1 MAKTKTKKILPVPVK
16 RHRGKLISSPV
27 KVRLSHVERVVL
39 MLHDFAGPMSRFRA
53 CRASDFTPR
62 VQLAILVA
70 WVLFAN
76 HWARDSLGALELPL
90 ESPSDG
96 YRLSPKEYNGLST
109 AYFLPNCIVPL
120 IGGVLAQRG
129 NAGGIYVRFL
139 CILLLGCVLV
149 GASAVIAHATF
160 GCDGAACSK
169 VPYALLMA
177 GRTLMG
183 VSYEATDMIGP
194 ITFLQPRFAD
204 VWATLVSIINGVNR
218 LGSVLN
224 FLIEPLLYDAFGLQG
239 ALLVPSALGAST
251 VLAGMAARRIHERY
265 PLDAPDSAETSAST
279 GVSTGVELRRAEQM
293 VAEGQA
299 AEHDDAD
306 AAASSAYAVSEGGGV
321 LSQLARLFGVTVQ
334 DLRQG
339 LGLRF
344 WLFLG
349 GAACTYGA
357 VVPFWFIGA
366 KHISVAWGYSLTA
379 ADVMMLFPEGLI
391 GIIGPVLGCIVDRY
405 QWRLSTRLLVS
416 SVSLGLVACALLLLA
431 WAPRIVPPLPLVLLL
446 GLGYAFAQNLI
457 WMTFPSL
464 APASM
469 LNLVGGLLG
478 SSLNVAPTV
487 LPVLVLSG
495 VDLSRD
501 MACLGAVGLFGAA
514 LYLVAAAQECCSS
527 AVASSSRGMD
537 GGPSDE
543 VSSASTESR
552 RRGVGG
558 KRRDYSV
565 RRVKTTTDRE
575 SVLTLVQNGS
585 DSSTAP
591 M

>member
-1 MAKTKTKKILPVPVK
+1 
-16 RHRGKLISSPV
+16 
-27 KVRLSHVERVVL
+27 
-39 MLHDFAGPMSRFRA
+39 MSRLRA

-62 VQLAILVA
+62 VQLAILIA

-149 GASAVIAHATF
+149 GASALVAHATF
-160 GCDGAACSK
+160 GCDGACSK
-169 VPYALLMA
+169 VPYALLLA

-204 VWATLVSIINGVNR
+204 VWATLVSIINGINR

-224 FLIEPLLYDAFGLQG
+224 FLIEPLLYDAFGLRG

-279 GVSTGVELRRAEQM
+279 GVELTSSKQM
-293 VAEGQA
+293 VAEGET
-299 AEHDDAD
+299 AESDDVE
-306 AAASSAYAVSEGGGV
+306 AAASPAYAVSEGGGV

-416 SVSLGLVACALLLLA
+416 SVSLGLVASALLLLA

-495 VDLSRD
+495 VDLTRD
-501 MACLGAVGLFGAA
+501 LACLGAVGVFGAA
-514 LYLVAAAQECCSS
+514 LYLVAAAQECCTS

-543 VSSASTESR
+543 VSSASTEGR

-585 DSSTAP
+585 DSSAVP
-591 M
+591 V

>member
-1 MAKTKTKKILPVPVK
+1 
-16 RHRGKLISSPV
+16 
-27 KVRLSHVERVVL
+27 
-39 MLHDFAGPMSRFRA
+39 MSRLRA

-62 VQLAILVA
+62 VQLAILIA

-96 YRLSPKEYNGLST
+96 YSLSPKEYNGLST

-149 GASAVIAHATF
+149 GASALVAHATF
-160 GCDGAACSK
+160 GCDGACSK
-169 VPYALLMA
+169 VPYALLLA

-204 VWATLVSIINGVNR
+204 VWATLVSIINGINR

-224 FLIEPLLYDAFGLQG
+224 FLIEPLLYDAFGLRG

-265 PLDAPDSAETSAST
+265 PLDAPGSAETSAST
-279 GVSTGVELRRAEQM
+279 GVELTSSKQM
-293 VAEGQA
+293 VADGET
-299 AEHDDAD
+299 AESDDVE
-306 AAASSAYAVSEGGGV
+306 AAASPAYAVSEGGGV

-416 SVSLGLVACALLLLA
+416 SVSLGLVASALLLLA

-501 MACLGAVGLFGAA
+501 LACLGAVGVFGAA
-514 LYLVAAAQECCSS
+514 LYLVAAAQECCTS

-543 VSSASTESR
+543 VSSASTEGR

-585 DSSTAP
+585 DSSAVP
-591 M
+591 V

>member
-1 MAKTKTKKILPVPVK
+1 
-16 RHRGKLISSPV
+16 
-27 KVRLSHVERVVL
+27 
-39 MLHDFAGPMSRFRA
+39 MSRLRA

-62 VQLAILVA
+62 VQLAILIA

-96 YRLSPKEYNGLST
+96 YSLSPKEYNGLST

-149 GASAVIAHATF
+149 GASSLVAHATF
-160 GCDGAACSK
+160 GCDGACSK
-169 VPYALLMA
+169 VPYALLLA

-204 VWATLVSIINGVNR
+204 VWATLVSIINGINR

-224 FLIEPLLYDAFGLQG
+224 FLIEPLLYDAFGLRG

-251 VLAGMAARRIHERY
+251 VLAGMAARRVHERY

-279 GVSTGVELRRAEQM
+279 GVELTSSKQM
-293 VAEGQA
+293 VAEGET
-299 AEHDDAD
+299 AESDDVE
-306 AAASSAYAVSEGGGV
+306 AAASPAYAVSEGGGV

-501 MACLGAVGLFGAA
+501 LACLGAVGVFGAA
-514 LYLVAAAQECCSS
+514 LYLVAAAQECCTS

-537 GGPSDE
+537 GGPPDE
-543 VSSASTESR
+543 VSSASTEGR

-585 DSSTAP
+585 DSSAVP
-591 M
+591 V

>member
-1 MAKTKTKKILPVPVK
+1 
-16 RHRGKLISSPV
+16 
-27 KVRLSHVERVVL
+27 
-39 MLHDFAGPMSRFRA
+39 
-53 CRASDFTPR
+53 
-62 VQLAILVA
+62 VQLAILIA

-149 GASAVIAHATF
+149 GASALVAHATF
-160 GCDGAACSK
+160 GCDGACSK
-169 VPYALLMA
+169 VPYALLLA

-204 VWATLVSIINGVNR
+204 VWATLVSIINGINR

-224 FLIEPLLYDAFGLQG
+224 FLIEPLLYDAFGLRG

-265 PLDAPDSAETSAST
+265 PLDAPGSAETSAST
-279 GVSTGVELRRAEQM
+279 GVELTSSKQM
-293 VAEGQA
+293 VADGET
-299 AEHDDAD
+299 AESDDVE
-306 AAASSAYAVSEGGGV
+306 AAASPAYAVSEGGGV

-469 LNLVGGLLG
+469 LNLIGGLLG

-501 MACLGAVGLFGAA
+501 LACLGAVGVFGAA
-514 LYLVAAAQECCSS
+514 LYLVAAAQECCTS

-543 VSSASTESR
+543 VSSASTEGR

-585 DSSTAP
+585 DSSAVP
-591 M
+591 V

>member
-1 MAKTKTKKILPVPVK
+1 
-16 RHRGKLISSPV
+16 
-27 KVRLSHVERVVL
+27 
-39 MLHDFAGPMSRFRA
+39 MSRLRA

-62 VQLAILVA
+62 VQLAILIA

-149 GASAVIAHATF
+149 GASALVAHATF
-160 GCDGAACSK
+160 GCDGACSK
-169 VPYALLMA
+169 VPYALLLA

-204 VWATLVSIINGVNR
+204 VWATLVSIINGINR

-224 FLIEPLLYDAFGLQG
+224 FLIEPLLYDAFGLRG

-251 VLAGMAARRIHERY
+251 VLAGMAARRVHERY

-279 GVSTGVELRRAEQM
+279 GVELTSSKQM
-293 VAEGQA
+293 VAEGET
-299 AEHDDAD
+299 AESDDVE
-306 AAASSAYAVSEGGGV
+306 AAASPAYAVSEGGGV

-501 MACLGAVGLFGAA
+501 LACLGAVGVFGAA
-514 LYLVAAAQECCSS
+514 LYLVAAAQECCTS

-543 VSSASTESR
+543 VSSASTEGR

-585 DSSTAP
+585 DSSAVP
-591 M
+591 V

>member
-1 MAKTKTKKILPVPVK
+1 
-16 RHRGKLISSPV
+16 
-27 KVRLSHVERVVL
+27 
-39 MLHDFAGPMSRFRA
+39 MSRLRA

-62 VQLAILVA
+62 VQLAILIA

-149 GASAVIAHATF
+149 GASALVAHATF
-160 GCDGAACSK
+160 GCDGACSK
-169 VPYALLMA
+169 VPYALLLA

-204 VWATLVSIINGVNR
+204 VWATLVSIINGINR

-224 FLIEPLLYDAFGLQG
+224 FLIEPLLYDAFGLRG

-279 GVSTGVELRRAEQM
+279 GVELTSSKQM
-293 VAEGQA
+293 VAEGET
-299 AEHDDAD
+299 AESDDVE
-306 AAASSAYAVSEGGGV
+306 AAASPAYAVSEGGGV

-416 SVSLGLVACALLLLA
+416 SVSLGLVASALLLLA

-501 MACLGAVGLFGAA
+501 LACLGAVGVFGAA
-514 LYLVAAAQECCSS
+514 LYLVAAAQECCTS

-543 VSSASTESR
+543 VSSASTEGR

-585 DSSTAP
+585 DSSAVP
-591 M
+591 V

>member
-1 MAKTKTKKILPVPVK
+1 
-16 RHRGKLISSPV
+16 
-27 KVRLSHVERVVL
+27 
-39 MLHDFAGPMSRFRA
+39 MSRLRA

-62 VQLAILVA
+62 VQLAILIA

-96 YRLSPKEYNGLST
+96 YSLSPKEYNGLST

-149 GASAVIAHATF
+149 GASALVAHATF
-160 GCDGAACSK
+160 GCDGACSK
-169 VPYALLMA
+169 VPYALLLA
-177 GRTLMG
+177 GRTIMG

-204 VWATLVSIINGVNR
+204 VWATLVSIINGINR

-224 FLIEPLLYDAFGLQG
+224 FLIEPLLYDAFGLRG

-279 GVSTGVELRRAEQM
+279 GVELTSSKQM
-293 VAEGQA
+293 VAEGET
-299 AEHDDAD
+299 AESDDVE
-306 AAASSAYAVSEGGGV
+306 AAASPAYAVSEGGGV

-416 SVSLGLVACALLLLA
+416 SVSLGLVASALLLLA

-478 SSLNVAPTV
+478 SSLNLAPTV

-501 MACLGAVGLFGAA
+501 LACLGAVGVFGAA
-514 LYLVAAAQECCSS
+514 LYLVAAAQECCTS

-543 VSSASTESR
+543 VSSASTEGR

-585 DSSTAP
+585 DSSAVP
-591 M
+591 V

>member
-1 MAKTKTKKILPVPVK
+1 
-16 RHRGKLISSPV
+16 
-27 KVRLSHVERVVL
+27 
-39 MLHDFAGPMSRFRA
+39 MSRLRA

-62 VQLAILVA
+62 VQLAILIA

-149 GASAVIAHATF
+149 GASALVAHATF
-160 GCDGAACSK
+160 GCDGACSK
-169 VPYALLMA
+169 EPYALLLA

-204 VWATLVSIINGVNR
+204 VWATLVSIINGINR

-224 FLIEPLLYDAFGLQG
+224 FLIEPLLYDAFGLRG

-279 GVSTGVELRRAEQM
+279 GVELTSSKQM
-293 VAEGQA
+293 VADGET
-299 AEHDDAD
+299 AESDDVE
-306 AAASSAYAVSEGGGV
+306 AAASPAYAVSEGGGV

-416 SVSLGLVACALLLLA
+416 SVSLGLVASALLLLA

-501 MACLGAVGLFGAA
+501 LACLGAVGVFGAA
-514 LYLVAAAQECCSS
+514 LYLVAAAQECCTS

-543 VSSASTESR
+543 VSSASTEGR

-585 DSSTAP
+585 DSSAVP
-591 M
+591 V

>member
-1 MAKTKTKKILPVPVK
+1 
-16 RHRGKLISSPV
+16 
-27 KVRLSHVERVVL
+27 
-39 MLHDFAGPMSRFRA
+39 MSRLRA

-62 VQLAILVA
+62 VQLAILIA

-96 YRLSPKEYNGLST
+96 YSLSPKEYNGLST

-149 GASAVIAHATF
+149 GASALVAHATF
-160 GCDGAACSK
+160 GCDGACSK
-169 VPYALLMA
+169 VPYALLLA

-204 VWATLVSIINGVNR
+204 VWATLVSIINGINR

-224 FLIEPLLYDAFGLQG
+224 FLIEPLLYDAFGLRG

-279 GVSTGVELRRAEQM
+279 GVELTSSKQM
-293 VAEGQA
+293 VADGET
-299 AEHDDAD
+299 AESDDVE
-306 AAASSAYAVSEGGGV
+306 AAASPAYAVSEGGGV

-501 MACLGAVGLFGAA
+501 LACLGAVGVFGAA
-514 LYLVAAAQECCSS
+514 LYLVAAAQECCTS

-543 VSSASTESR
+543 VSSASTEGR

-585 DSSTAP
+585 DSSAVP
-591 M
+591 V

>member
-1 MAKTKTKKILPVPVK
+1 
-16 RHRGKLISSPV
+16 
-27 KVRLSHVERVVL
+27 
-39 MLHDFAGPMSRFRA
+39 MSRLRA

-62 VQLAILVA
+62 VQLAILIA

-149 GASAVIAHATF
+149 GASALVAHATF
-160 GCDGAACSK
+160 GCDGACSK
-169 VPYALLMA
+169 VPYALLLA

-204 VWATLVSIINGVNR
+204 VWATLVSIINGINR

-224 FLIEPLLYDAFGLQG
+224 FLIEPLLYDAFGLRG

-265 PLDAPDSAETSAST
+265 PLDAPGSAETSAST
-279 GVSTGVELRRAEQM
+279 GVELTSKQM
-293 VAEGQA
+293 VAEGET
-299 AEHDDAD
+299 AESDDVE
-306 AAASSAYAVSEGGGV
+306 AAASPAYAVSEGGGV

-501 MACLGAVGLFGAA
+501 LACLGAVGVFGAA
-514 LYLVAAAQECCSS
+514 LYLVAAAQECCTS

-537 GGPSDE
+537 GGPDE
-543 VSSASTESR
+543 VSSASTEGR

-585 DSSTAP
+585 DSSAVP
-591 M
+591 V

>member
-1 MAKTKTKKILPVPVK
+1 
-16 RHRGKLISSPV
+16 
-27 KVRLSHVERVVL
+27 
-39 MLHDFAGPMSRFRA
+39 MSRLRA

-62 VQLAILVA
+62 VQLAILIA

-96 YRLSPKEYNGLST
+96 YSLSPKEYNGLST

-149 GASAVIAHATF
+149 GASALVAHATF
-160 GCDGAACSK
+160 GCDGACSK
-169 VPYALLMA
+169 VPYALLLA

-204 VWATLVSIINGVNR
+204 VWATLVSIINGINR

-224 FLIEPLLYDAFGLQG
+224 FLIEPLLYDAFGLRG

-279 GVSTGVELRRAEQM
+279 GVELTSSKQM
-293 VAEGQA
+293 VAEGET
-299 AEHDDAD
+299 AESDDVE
-306 AAASSAYAVSEGGGV
+306 AAASPAYAVSEGGGV

-416 SVSLGLVACALLLLA
+416 SVSLGLVASALLLLA

-501 MACLGAVGLFGAA
+501 LACLGAVGVFGAA
-514 LYLVAAAQECCSS
+514 LYLVAAAQECCTS

-543 VSSASTESR
+543 VSSASTEGR

-585 DSSTAP
+585 DSSAVP
-591 M
+591 V

>member
-1 MAKTKTKKILPVPVK
+1 
-16 RHRGKLISSPV
+16 
-27 KVRLSHVERVVL
+27 
-39 MLHDFAGPMSRFRA
+39 MSRLRA

-62 VQLAILVA
+62 VQLAILIA

-96 YRLSPKEYNGLST
+96 YSLSPKEYNGLST

-149 GASAVIAHATF
+149 GASALVAHATF
-160 GCDGAACSK
+160 GCDGACSK
-169 VPYALLMA
+169 VPYALLLA

-204 VWATLVSIINGVNR
+204 VWATLVSIINGINR

-224 FLIEPLLYDAFGLQG
+224 FLIEPLLYDAFGLRG

-279 GVSTGVELRRAEQM
+279 GVELTSSKQM
-293 VAEGQA
+293 VADGET
-299 AEHDDAD
+299 AESDDVE
-306 AAASSAYAVSEGGGV
+306 AAASPAYAVSEGGGV

-416 SVSLGLVACALLLLA
+416 SVSLGLVASALLLLA

-469 LNLVGGLLG
+469 LNLIGGLLG

-501 MACLGAVGLFGAA
+501 LACLGAVGVFGAA
-514 LYLVAAAQECCSS
+514 LYLVAAAQECCTS

-543 VSSASTESR
+543 VSSASTEGR

-585 DSSTAP
+585 DSSAVP
-591 M
+591 V

>member
-1 MAKTKTKKILPVPVK
+1 
-16 RHRGKLISSPV
+16 
-27 KVRLSHVERVVL
+27 
-39 MLHDFAGPMSRFRA
+39 MSRLRA

-62 VQLAILVA
+62 VQLAILIA

-149 GASAVIAHATF
+149 GASALVAHATF
-160 GCDGAACSK
+160 GCDGACSK
-169 VPYALLMA
+169 VPYALLLA

-204 VWATLVSIINGVNR
+204 VWATLVSIINGINR

-224 FLIEPLLYDAFGLQG
+224 FLIEPLLYDAFGLRG

-265 PLDAPDSAETSAST
+265 PLDAPGSAETSAST
-279 GVSTGVELRRAEQM
+279 GVELTSSKQM
-293 VAEGQA
+293 VADGET
-299 AEHDDAD
+299 AESDDVE
-306 AAASSAYAVSEGGGV
+306 AAASPAYAVSEGGGV

-469 LNLVGGLLG
+469 LNLIGGLLG

-501 MACLGAVGLFGAA
+501 LACLGAVGVFGAA
-514 LYLVAAAQECCSS
+514 LYLVAAAQECCTS

-537 GGPSDE
+537 E
-543 VSSASTESR
+543 VSSASTEGR

-585 DSSTAP
+585 DSSAVP
-591 M
+591 V

>member
-1 MAKTKTKKILPVPVK
+1 
-16 RHRGKLISSPV
+16 
-27 KVRLSHVERVVL
+27 
-39 MLHDFAGPMSRFRA
+39 MSRLRA

-62 VQLAILVA
+62 VQLAILIA

-96 YRLSPKEYNGLST
+96 YSLSPKEYNGLST

-149 GASAVIAHATF
+149 GASALVAHATF
-160 GCDGAACSK
+160 GCDGACSK
-169 VPYALLMA
+169 VPYALLLA

-204 VWATLVSIINGVNR
+204 VWATLVSIINGINR

-224 FLIEPLLYDAFGLQG
+224 FLIEPLLYDAFGLRG

-279 GVSTGVELRRAEQM
+279 GVELTSSKQM
-293 VAEGQA
+293 VAEGET
-299 AEHDDAD
+299 AESDDVE
-306 AAASSAYAVSEGGGV
+306 AAASPAYAVSEGGGV

-416 SVSLGLVACALLLLA
+416 SVSLGLVASALLLLA

-469 LNLVGGLLG
+469 LNLIGGLLG

-501 MACLGAVGLFGAA
+501 LACLGAVGVFGAA
-514 LYLVAAAQECCSS
+514 LYLVAAAQECCTS

-543 VSSASTESR
+543 VSSASTEGR

-585 DSSTAP
+585 DSSAVP
-591 M
+591 V

>member
-1 MAKTKTKKILPVPVK
+1 
-16 RHRGKLISSPV
+16 
-27 KVRLSHVERVVL
+27 
-39 MLHDFAGPMSRFRA
+39 MSRLRA

-62 VQLAILVA
+62 VQLAILIA

-149 GASAVIAHATF
+149 GASALVAHATF
-160 GCDGAACSK
+160 GCDGACSK
-169 VPYALLMA
+169 VPYALLLA

-204 VWATLVSIINGVNR
+204 VWATLVSIINGINR

-224 FLIEPLLYDAFGLQG
+224 FLIEPLLYDAFGLRG

-265 PLDAPDSAETSAST
+265 PLDAPGSAETSAST
-279 GVSTGVELRRAEQM
+279 GVELTSSKQM
-293 VAEGQA
+293 VADGET
-299 AEHDDAD
+299 AESDDVE
-306 AAASSAYAVSEGGGV
+306 AAASPAYAVSEGGGV

-501 MACLGAVGLFGAA
+501 LACLGAVGVFGAA
-514 LYLVAAAQECCSS
+514 LYLVAAAQECCTS

-543 VSSASTESR
+543 VSSASTEGR

-585 DSSTAP
+585 DSSAVP
-591 M
+591 V

>member
-1 MAKTKTKKILPVPVK
+1 
-16 RHRGKLISSPV
+16 
-27 KVRLSHVERVVL
+27 
-39 MLHDFAGPMSRFRA
+39 MSRLRA

-62 VQLAILVA
+62 VQLAILIA

-149 GASAVIAHATF
+149 GASALVAHATF
-160 GCDGAACSK
+160 GCDGACSK
-169 VPYALLMA
+169 VPYALLLA

-204 VWATLVSIINGVNR
+204 VWATLVSIINGINR

-224 FLIEPLLYDAFGLQG
+224 FLIEPLLYDAFGLRG

-279 GVSTGVELRRAEQM
+279 GVELTSSKQM
-293 VAEGQA
+293 VADGET
-299 AEHDDAD
+299 AESDDVE
-306 AAASSAYAVSEGGGV
+306 AAASPAYAVSEGGGV

-501 MACLGAVGLFGAA
+501 LACLGAVGVFGAA
-514 LYLVAAAQECCSS
+514 LYLVAAAQECCTS

-543 VSSASTESR
+543 VSSASTEGR

-575 SVLTLVQNGS
+575 SVLTLVHNGS
-585 DSSTAP
+585 DSSAAP
-591 M
+591 V

>member
-1 MAKTKTKKILPVPVK
+1 
-16 RHRGKLISSPV
+16 
-27 KVRLSHVERVVL
+27 
-39 MLHDFAGPMSRFRA
+39 MSRLRA

-62 VQLAILVA
+62 VQLAILIA

-149 GASAVIAHATF
+149 GASALVAHATF
-160 GCDGAACSK
+160 GCDGACSK
-169 VPYALLMA
+169 VPYALLLA

-204 VWATLVSIINGVNR
+204 VWATLVSIINGINR

-224 FLIEPLLYDAFGLQG
+224 FLIEPLLYDAFGLRG

-265 PLDAPDSAETSAST
+265 PLDAPGSAETSAST
-279 GVSTGVELRRAEQM
+279 GVELTSSKQM
-293 VAEGQA
+293 VADGET
-299 AEHDDAD
+299 AESDDVE
-306 AAASSAYAVSEGGGV
+306 AAASPAYAVSEGGGV

-469 LNLVGGLLG
+469 LNLIGGLLG

-501 MACLGAVGLFGAA
+501 MACLGAVGVFGAA

-543 VSSASTESR
+543 VSSASTEGR

-575 SVLTLVQNGS
+575 SVLTLVHNGS
-585 DSSTAP
+585 DSSAAP
-591 M
+591 V

>member
-1 MAKTKTKKILPVPVK
+1 
-16 RHRGKLISSPV
+16 
-27 KVRLSHVERVVL
+27 
-39 MLHDFAGPMSRFRA
+39 MSRLRA

-62 VQLAILVA
+62 VQLAILIA

-149 GASAVIAHATF
+149 GASALVAHATF
-160 GCDGAACSK
+160 GCDGACSK
-169 VPYALLMA
+169 VPYALLLA

-204 VWATLVSIINGVNR
+204 VWATLVSIINGINR

-224 FLIEPLLYDAFGLQG
+224 FLIEPLLYDAFGLRG

-265 PLDAPDSAETSAST
+265 PLDAPGSAETSAST
-279 GVSTGVELRRAEQM
+279 GVELTSSKQM
-293 VAEGQA
+293 VAEGET
-299 AEHDDAD
+299 AESDDVE
-306 AAASSAYAVSEGGGV
+306 AAASPAYAVSEGGGV

-469 LNLVGGLLG
+469 LNLIGGLLG

-501 MACLGAVGLFGAA
+501 LACLGAVGVFGAA
-514 LYLVAAAQECCSS
+514 LYLVAAAQECCTS

-543 VSSASTESR
+543 VSSASTEGR

-585 DSSTAP
+585 DSSAVP
-591 M
+591 V

>member
-1 MAKTKTKKILPVPVK
+1 
-16 RHRGKLISSPV
+16 
-27 KVRLSHVERVVL
+27 
-39 MLHDFAGPMSRFRA
+39 MSRLRA

-62 VQLAILVA
+62 VQLAILIA

-96 YRLSPKEYNGLST
+96 YSLSPKEYNGLST

-149 GASAVIAHATF
+149 GASALVAHATF
-160 GCDGAACSK
+160 GCDGACSK
-169 VPYALLMA
+169 VPYALLLA

-204 VWATLVSIINGVNR
+204 VWATLVSIINGINR

-224 FLIEPLLYDAFGLQG
+224 FLIEPLLYDAFGLRG

-279 GVSTGVELRRAEQM
+279 GVELTSSKQM
-293 VAEGQA
+293 VAEGET
-299 AEHDDAD
+299 AESDDVE
-306 AAASSAYAVSEGGGV
+306 AAASPAYAVSEGGGV

-501 MACLGAVGLFGAA
+501 LACLGAVGVFGAA
-514 LYLVAAAQECCSS
+514 LYLVAAAQECCTS

-543 VSSASTESR
+543 VSSASTEGR

-585 DSSTAP
+585 DSSAVP
-591 M
+591 V

>member
-1 MAKTKTKKILPVPVK
+1 
-16 RHRGKLISSPV
+16 
-27 KVRLSHVERVVL
+27 
-39 MLHDFAGPMSRFRA
+39 MSRLRA

-62 VQLAILVA
+62 VQLAILIA

-149 GASAVIAHATF
+149 GASALVAHATF
-160 GCDGAACSK
+160 GCDGACSK
-169 VPYALLMA
+169 VPYALLLA

-204 VWATLVSIINGVNR
+204 VWATLVSIINGINR

-224 FLIEPLLYDAFGLQG
+224 FLIEPLLYDAFGLRG

-265 PLDAPDSAETSAST
+265 PLDAPGSAETSAST
-279 GVSTGVELRRAEQM
+279 GVELTSSKQM
-293 VAEGQA
+293 VADGET
-299 AEHDDAD
+299 AESDDVE
-306 AAASSAYAVSEGGGV
+306 AAASPAYAVSEGGGV

-469 LNLVGGLLG
+469 LNLIGGLLG

-501 MACLGAVGLFGAA
+501 LACLGAVGVFGAA
-514 LYLVAAAQECCSS
+514 LYLVAAAQECCTS

-543 VSSASTESR
+543 VSSASTEGR

-585 DSSTAP
+585 DSSAVP
-591 M
+591 V

>member
-1 MAKTKTKKILPVPVK
+1 
-16 RHRGKLISSPV
+16 
-27 KVRLSHVERVVL
+27 
-39 MLHDFAGPMSRFRA
+39 MSRLRV

-62 VQLAILVA
+62 VQLAILIA

-149 GASAVIAHATF
+149 GASALVAHATF

-169 VPYALLMA
+169 VPPYALLMA

-204 VWATLVSIINGVNR
+204 VWATLVSIINGINR

-224 FLIEPLLYDAFGLQG
+224 FLIEPLLYDAFGLRG

-279 GVSTGVELRRAEQM
+279 GVELTSSKQM
-293 VAEGQA
+293 VAEGET
-299 AEHDDAD
+299 AESDDAE
-306 AAASSAYAVSEGGGV
+306 AAASPAYAVSEGGGV

-469 LNLVGGLLG
+469 LNLIGGLLG

-501 MACLGAVGLFGAA
+501 MACLGAVGVFGAA
-514 LYLVAAAQECCSS
+514 LYLVAAAQEYCSS

-537 GGPSDE
+537 GGQSDE
-543 VSSASTESR
+543 VSSASTEGR

-565 RRVKTTTDRE
+565 RRVKATTDRE

-585 DSSTAP
+585 DSSAAP
-591 M
+591 V

>member
-1 MAKTKTKKILPVPVK
+1 
-16 RHRGKLISSPV
+16 
-27 KVRLSHVERVVL
+27 
-39 MLHDFAGPMSRFRA
+39 MSRLRA

-62 VQLAILVA
+62 VQLAILIA

-149 GASAVIAHATF
+149 GASALVAHATF
-160 GCDGAACSK
+160 GCDGACSK
-169 VPYALLMA
+169 VPYALLLA

-204 VWATLVSIINGVNR
+204 VWATLVSIINGINR

-224 FLIEPLLYDAFGLQG
+224 FLIEPLLYDAFGLRG

-279 GVSTGVELRRAEQM
+279 GVELTSSKQM
-293 VAEGQA
+293 VADGET
-299 AEHDDAD
+299 AESDDVE
-306 AAASSAYAVSEGGGV
+306 AAASPAYAVSEGGGV

-416 SVSLGLVACALLLLA
+416 SVSLGLVASALLLLA

-495 VDLSRD
+495 VDLTRD
-501 MACLGAVGLFGAA
+501 LACLGAVGVFGAA
-514 LYLVAAAQECCSS
+514 LYLVAAAQECCTS

-543 VSSASTESR
+543 VSSASTEGR

-585 DSSTAP
+585 DSSAVP
-591 M
+591 V

>member
-1 MAKTKTKKILPVPVK
+1 
-16 RHRGKLISSPV
+16 
-27 KVRLSHVERVVL
+27 
-39 MLHDFAGPMSRFRA
+39 MSRLRA

-62 VQLAILVA
+62 VQLAILIA

-96 YRLSPKEYNGLST
+96 YSLSPKEYNGLST

-149 GASAVIAHATF
+149 GASALVAHATF
-160 GCDGAACSK
+160 GCDGACSK
-169 VPYALLMA
+169 VPYALLLA
-177 GRTLMG
+177 GRTIMG

-204 VWATLVSIINGVNR
+204 VWATLVSIINGINR

-224 FLIEPLLYDAFGLQG
+224 FLIEPLLYDAFGLRG

-279 GVSTGVELRRAEQM
+279 GVELTSSKQM
-293 VAEGQA
+293 VAEGET
-299 AEHDDAD
+299 AESDDVE
-306 AAASSAYAVSEGGGV
+306 AAASPAYAVSEGGGV

-478 SSLNVAPTV
+478 SSLNLAPTV

-501 MACLGAVGLFGAA
+501 LACLGAVGVFGAA
-514 LYLVAAAQECCSS
+514 LYLVAAAQECCTS

-543 VSSASTESR
+543 VSSASTEGR

-585 DSSTAP
+585 DSSAVP
-591 M
+591 V